1 MSGPAAALD
10 WEARFRAE
18 RTPWERP
25 TLHPAF
31 SAWRAAGTLAPCRIL
46 LPGAGRSGEP
56 LALARDGFDVTVVD
70 AAPTAVAVQRVRL
83 HSAAVAGTVHE
94 ADLLGWEA
102 PAPFD
107 AIYDQTCL
115 CALPPPVLPAYVA
128 RLHGWLRPGGQL
140 FLLLMQTGREGG
152 PPFDCPPTTMR
163 GLFGAGWAWPDQIA
177 PAVPHGPDQA
187 EIPVLLTRLQEG
199 AASP

>member
-1 MSGPAAALD
+1 MSGTAALD

-31 SAWRAAGTLAPCRIL
+31 SAWRASGTLAPCRIL

-56 LALARDGFDVTVVD
+56 VALARDGFDVTVVD

-94 ADLLGWEA
+94 ADLLEWDA
-102 PAPFD
+102 PVPFD
-107 AIYDQTCL
+107 AVYDQTCL
-115 CALPPPVLPAYVA
+115 CALPPAVLPRYVA
-128 RLHGWLRPGGQL
+128 RLHGWLRPGGRL
-140 FLLLMQTGREGG
+140 FILFMQTGRDGG
-152 PPFDCPPTTMR
+152 PPFDCPPDRMR
-163 GLFGAGWAWPDQIA
+163 TLFGDGWAWPEHMADRI
-177 PAVPHGPDQA
+177 PHGSDNH
-187 EIPVLLTRLQEG
+187 EIPTVLTRQ
-199 AASP
+199 